1 MSLKLPSNNE
11 LILFRKRKEPC
22 LGIFSEAT
30 GSKYT
35 LFSEEGKDINIDP
48 QKVVYVSGIKIEGDF
63 TPAEKKLKL
72 REFRNHLET
81 EKDNIDLETIWSCL
95 EPCDDEL
102 KMEELFELYLGDDTS
117 DNDELLT
124 LFWAIDKNDIYIKR
138 GGAGYELRSQEDV
151 EKLLKKKEAEIK
163 KKDERKS
170 ALFWAKGII
179 NGKYDPSANADFD
192 PSGYIELL
200 RNYVVFLDKFNRT
213 TEVKSF
219 LSEVGIKDV
228 EGAIEFL
235 IKAGAWGQDEEPL
248 IKRFSI
254 REDFPEKVNDEL
266 ADILNEE
273 FSDDLLEDLTHLEI
287 YSVDDENTEDIDDAV
302 SIEETTDGISIGVH
316 IANVAAYVRKWS
328 ALDDEAARRGET
340 IYLPEK
346 RIHMFPP
353 DLIKEKLSLI
363 ENTPRKALS
372 LIAQYDNEYNL
383 KKFTFV
389 NSKINVKKN
398 ITYAEAK
405 DYLDNDPRW
414 IKLRDLAQ
422 KLRQDRLDAGALIIQ
437 LPQLKIR
444 IGENSQ
450 IIIEKNYMK
459 TVGHRVIAELMILM
473 NTLAGKFLKERELP
487 AIYRSQPEPISEDA
501 RDHDESNPLYP
512 TRVVKYLRAPKVGL
526 TPEPHRSLGLEVYT
540 QVTSPIR
547 RYADLVMQRQI
558 VSELESNE
566 PCYSDDE
573 IENLYPKID
582 IGIRDKRTVEKSR
595 EKYWLYKYL
604 EQHKGEVIEGVISS
618 IANSRASVYI
628 PDYLFEMQIQV
639 GAYNVTEEG
648 ENIKLVIQNVDPLRR
663 KLTLRPVLT

>member
-1 MSLKLPSNNE
+1 
-11 LILFRKRKEPC
+11 
-22 LGIFSEAT
+22 
-30 GSKYT
+30 
-35 LFSEEGKDINIDP
+35 
-48 QKVVYVSGIKIEGDF
+48 VSGIKIEGDF

-219 LSEVGIKDV
+219 LTEVGIKDV

-273 FSDDLLEDLTHLEI
+273 FSDDLLEDLTHLKI

-405 DYLDNDPRW
+405 DYLDNDPHW

-618 IANSRASVYI
+618 VANSRANVYI